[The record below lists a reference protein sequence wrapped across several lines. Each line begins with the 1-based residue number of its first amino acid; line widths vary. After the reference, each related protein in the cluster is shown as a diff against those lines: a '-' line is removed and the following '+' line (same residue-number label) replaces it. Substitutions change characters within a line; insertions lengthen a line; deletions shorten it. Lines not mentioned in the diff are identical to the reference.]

1 MKTISRIQDRIEAKA
16 HSASS
21 RFTGIIRVI
30 ASDRLGRLGLIVLIG
45 IILMAVF
52 AEFIAPHDPTQPN
65 FGNQYAPPSVEHP
78 MGTDN
83 RGHDIFSQIIFAS
96 RPALLIGG
104 ITSLAVATI
113 GTIIG
118 VLSGYYGGRVDDALM
133 RLVDFTYG
141 LPLLPFLIVA
151 VGLFNPSLA
160 TIIAAMGLLLWR
172 GTARV
177 IRSHVLT
184 IKEKPY
190 VKSVRASG
198 ASDGRIIIRHI
209 IPNVLPLTFLYGS
222 FAVGWAILTEAN
234 LSFLGFGDP
243 EVMTWGKML
252 LLARQNQA
260 LVLDAWWW
268 FFGPGLM
275 IMAFVMSVFAIGRAY
290 EEELNPE
297 ISEGGM

>member
-1 MKTISRIQDRIEAKA
+1 MSTLSQIPDRIEASA

-21 RFTGIIRVI
+21 RFLGVLRVI
-30 ASDRLGRLGLIVLIG
+30 ASDRLGLLGLLILTG

-52 AEFIAPHDPTQPN
+52 APVIAPYDPEQPN
-65 FGNQYAPPSVEHP
+65 YDNQYGSPSVENP
-78 MGTDN
+78 LGTDN
-83 RGHDIFSQIIFAS
+83 RGHDILSQMIFAS
-96 RPALLIGG
+96 RPALMIGLV
-104 ITSLAVATI
+104 TSVGVATI
-113 GTIIG
+113 GTIVG
-118 VLSGYYGGRVDDALM
+118 VVSGYYGGLVDDALM

-141 LPLLPFLIVA
+141 LPLLPFLIVS
-151 VGLFNPSLA
+151 VGLFNPSLP
-160 TIIAAMGLLLWR
+160 TIIAAMALLLWR

-177 IRSHVLT
+177 IRSQVLT
-184 IKEKPY
+184 LKQKPY
-190 VKSVRASG
+190 IKSVRASG
-198 ASDGRIIIRHI
+198 AGNGRIIVRHI

-260 LVLDAWWW
+260 LILDAWWW
-268 FFGPGLM
+268 FFAPGVM

-297 ISEGGM
+297 ISEAGM